1 MDSDVIVVGTGLSGL
16 VVSQELAASDRSV
29 IMLDA
34 EPLDSVGGQA
44 HWSLGGLFMV
54 NSPEQRRLRIHDS
67 EELALADWLGSAA
80 FDRL

>member
-16 VVSQELAASDRSV
+16 VVAQELAAAARSV

-54 NSPEQRRLRIHDS
+54 NSPEQRRLRIHDT
-67 EELALADWLGSAA
+67 EELGRGIRKLCRG
-80 FDRL
+80 